1 MDAND
6 RRFIGWS
13 GGSIRHEERAGGV
26 TFVYILIGA
35 AVFFI
40 WFYWWSIRKARKD
53 GATGQIVKSAAN
65 VTKKD
70 KALNEAEIE
79 IDKEFDKKEP
89 SSRSDIDDFFQRG
102 G

>member
-1 MDAND
+1 
-6 RRFIGWS
+6 
-13 GGSIRHEERAGGV
+13 V

-53 GATGQIVKSAAN
+53 GATGHIVEAAAN
-65 VTKKD
+65 QTEKD
-70 KALNEAEIE
+70 KALNEAEIK
-79 IDKEFDKKEP
+79 IDKEFDNKEP
-89 SSRSDIDDFFQRG
+89 KSRDDIDDFFSRG